1 LVTHDRQTMPQHFA
15 TLLMSGRISPGV
27 FLVSQY
33 APIGEVI
40 DALVL
45 VWAASDA
52 SEWKNRIVSI
62 PEPLDRPR
70 APTTAA

>member
-1 LVTHDRQTMPQHFA
+1 MNDFTLSVDGATTLVNAPCTRQ
-15 TLLMSGRISPGV
+15 SSPGV

-33 APIGEVI
+33 SPIGEVI

-52 SEWKNRIVSI
+52 EEWKNRIIKI
-62 PEPLDRPR
+62 PQS
-70 APTTAA
+70 